1 MAPARSIPILV
12 TFVMSR
18 QCGYVSRGAST
29 TGGQQ
34 TMSDEMI
41 AWESEILLYTTPNG
55 DVRVEVFYQAE
66 TFWLNQRRMAELF
79 AVLNPTHNL

>member
-1 MAPARSIPILV
+1 
-12 TFVMSR
+12 
-18 QCGYVSRGAST
+18 
-29 TGGQQ
+29 
-34 TMSDEMI
+34 MSDEMI